1 MSSYLCPLCK
11 QEVSKMLFE
20 KITGVWDEKEKRLQA
35 LKNKEKELK
44 QREQNL
50 LKKFDEDKK
59 KLSVSMGAKF
69 KADLDLKI
77 KAVQQ
82 SARKEQE
89 KLKKEKLA
97 LEKSFKKELAYE
109 TNRLL
114 ALERRKQQH
123 LLADLKD
130 KFEKQASQ
138 KIEKSKRDL
147 QKDKEIFEREKKVQS
162 NKYNQ
167 LNRQF
172 SALQTRNA
180 QEIQKRESK
189 ILQLQ
194 EQLRLNK
201 TPSEL
206 GFANEKEMLKV
217 LQEKFPADKFD
228 HTGKGGD
235 IVHYI
240 LDGKKEVGVIVYEL
254 KKVTNFSN
262 SHIQQALTA
271 KQQRNADYAIL
282 VTNAK
287 RSKTDFGFSVTK
299 GVIII
304 HPAGTLT
311 IISILREHLVTI
323 SKLKLSNKQREEA
336 TKAVLDYIHSPAF
349 RNSIESIIDNTVE
362 LHASMKKEVKE
373 HINIWKDRL
382 NRYNDINL
390 KAIAVENRVV
400 NLIAPNGEVRRRLVK
415 DSRIT
420 SIELPAEIK

>member
-1 MSSYLCPLCK
+1 
-11 QEVSKMLFE
+11 MLFE
-20 KITGVWDEKEKRLQA
+20 KITGVWEEKEKRLQA
-35 LKNKEKELK
+35 LKIKEKELK
-44 QREQNL
+44 QRELNL
-50 LKKFDEDKK
+50 VKKFEEDKK
-59 KLSVSMGAKF
+59 RLAVSMGAKF

-77 KAVQQ
+77 KVVQQ

-97 LEKSFKKELAYE
+97 LEKSFKKELATE
-109 TNRLL
+109 MNRLL
-114 ALERRKQQH
+114 DLERRKQQH
-123 LLADLKD
+123 LLVDLKN

-147 QKDKEIFEREKKVQS
+147 QKDKEVFEREKKVQS

-172 SALQTRNA
+172 SALQTRNT

-206 GFANEKEMLKV
+206 GFANEKEMLKA
-217 LQEKFPADKFD
+217 LQEKFSADKFD

-235 IVHYI
+235 IVHYV
-240 LDGKKEVGVIVYEL
+240 LDGKKEIGVIVYEL

-287 RSKTDFGFSVTK
+287 RSKTDFGFSVAK

-304 HPAGTLT
+304 HPAGALT
-311 IISILREHLVTI
+311 MISILREHLVTI

-336 TKAVLDYIHSPAF
+336 TKAVLEYIHSPAF

-362 LHASMKKEVKE
+362 LHTSMKKEVKE
-373 HINIWKDRL
+373 HISIWKDRI
-382 NRYNDINL
+382 NRYNDINI
-390 KAIAVENRVV
+390 KAVAVENRVV
-400 NLIAPNGEVRRRLVK
+400 NLIAPNGEVRKRLIK

-420 SIELPAEIK
+420 PIELPAEIK